1 MKRES
6 NLDEMQRERL
16 FKIEETGVG
25 LVFWALLAAIVVQLL
40 FGLELRHVLGE
51 ACVFALL
58 SGYLALATLR
68 NGLWTVSVT
77 PGRRSSAL
85 TSLVPAGLV
94 GALSAI
100 KAFVISRNAPRG
112 DLVWQLV
119 LTVLVTY
126 AGCFLLLEIMRA
138 IREKRRRELDEGE
151 D

>member
-1 MKRES
+1 MKPGIQGRRTYPVTKEVLAS
-6 NLDEMQRERL
+6 A
-16 FKIEETGVG
+16 FGSG
-25 LVFWALLAAIVVQLL
+25 LVDVYATPAMIAAIENTAALSVESE
-40 FGLELRHVLGE
+40 LEE
-51 ACVFALL
+51 
-58 SGYLALATLR
+58 GYTTV
-68 NGLWTVSVT
+68 GTQVSVT
-77 PGRRSSAL
+77 PGRRSNAL